1 MTHYYEDSE
10 SFIPQKIRLAEGDI
24 LHLSQSVF
32 LVKGLIG
39 NGGFGSVFKVE
50 DQLTKCYFAFKI
62 LYLDLA
68 LPGDYIMLK
77 SRLLQEYKIGSLAS
91 EFLIESHGVGIIEGN
106 PFLLMEYAPNGN
118 LLDNF
123 ANLSNERKVIK
134 AVEEIGEGLKHL
146 HERGYVHRDIKPE
159 NVLLGID
166 GRYKI
171 SDFGIAANLDNRLT
185 RKDWLGNVMNN
196 EIFASPLYSPP
207 EQLNKGSYYKS
218 TKPAMDIYSFGML
231 IHMLI
236 TGGKDPFGGED
247 LFNKS
252 PSDFLKV
259 KMSFR
264 SIDLNMV
271 FSEFSGEWG
280 RIINRCLQPNPVHRY
295 RDVDELMQEI
305 RKYINLPEAVSESSL
320 TLVDANGNLLR
331 NIPLNINEF
340 SSKEVIRIGRNNARF
355 DENDIN
361 ISIEKADV
369 SQISKRHLT
378 LFRTVSGWIIKDGQ
392 EVELQ
397 SGKFWR
403 NSLNGTLINGKKLE
417 QDVTY
422 VLSDGDCLVIGPI
435 KLLYKHNIISS

>member
-1 MTHYYEDSE
+1 MIHYYEDSE
-10 SFIPQKIRLAEGDI
+10 NSIPQKIRLAEGDI
-24 LHLSQSVF
+24 LHLSQSIF

-62 LYLDLA
+62 LYLDIA
-68 LPGDYIMLK
+68 LPGDHLMLK

-91 EFLIESHGVGIIEGN
+91 EFLIKSHGVGTIEGN
-106 PFLLMEYAPNGN
+106 PFLLMEYAPFGN

-123 ANLSNERKVIK
+123 SNLSSDREVIK
-134 AVEEIGEGLKHL
+134 AVEEIGKGLKHL
-146 HERGYVHRDIKPE
+146 HERGYVHRDVKPE
-159 NVLLGID
+159 NVLLGSD

-171 SDFGIAANLDNRLT
+171 SDFGIAANLDKRLT

-207 EQLNKGSYYKS
+207 EQLNRGSYYKS

-231 IHMLI
+231 IYMLI
-236 TGGKDPFGGED
+236 TEGKDPFGGED

-252 PSDFLKV
+252 PSEFLKV

-264 SIDLNMV
+264 SIDLNLDSSK
-271 FSEFSGEWG
+271 FSSEWK
-280 RIINRCLQPNPVHRY
+280 RILNRCLQPDPVQRY
-295 RDVDELMQEI
+295 ADVDELINEI
-305 RKYINLPEAVSESSL
+305 YKYIKLPEVVVEASF
-320 TLVDANGNLLR
+320 TLVDANGNLLT
-331 NIPLNINEF
+331 NIPLDRNGL
-340 SSKEVIRIGRNNARF
+340 SSKEIIRIGRNNARF
-355 DENDIN
+355 EENDIN

-378 LFRTVSGWIIKDGQ
+378 LFRTESGWMIKDGQ

-397 SGKFWR
+397 GGKFWR

-417 QDVTY
+417 LDETY
-422 VLSDGDCLVIGPI
+422 VLLDGDCLMIGPI
-435 KLLYKHNIISS
+435 KLLYNHNII